1 MNQLERE
8 LGLWLSENPMK
19 ESTITWSM
27 ALTDDQNVHL
37 GDISQD
43 LDKRETMIKFTIIL
57 NRFEVDR
64 VKCGHWK
71 PIWMGI

>member
-1 MNQLERE
+1 
-8 LGLWLSENPMK
+8 MK

-43 LDKRETMIKFTIIL
+43 LDKRDTMIKFTIIL

-64 VKCGHWK
+64 VKCGN
-71 PIWMGI
+71 